1 MLQTFGG
8 TTPGVVVAVGAGVG
22 AGVVVVLGAGVV
34 VGAGVGAGVVVVL
47 GAGVEVGAGVGAVG
61 AGVTAAIVGAAVV
74 DVPFCAFA
82 PRAAVATTT
91 TSAAHTTPTIP
102 LRLMTRSNRGSRSVR
117 VRVSV
122 RTGEGVL

>member
-1 MLQTFGG
+1 M
-8 TTPGVVVAVGAGVG
+8 AVGAGVG

-47 GAGVEVGAGVGAVG
+47 GAGVEVGAGVGVVG
-61 AGVTAAIVGAAVV
+61 AGVEVGAGVAAAIVGAA
-74 DVPFCAFA
+74 VPFCAFA